1 MSLTISDEYLY
12 GFIEGEGCFYVG
24 IVPSKDTK
32 NKYQV
37 IPFFKVS
44 QNPRGK
50 VILDYLK
57 KRLDCGYV
65 KQNDRKES
73 SDKSLAFVV
82 RDINSL
88 ISKVAPFFEG
98 KLIIK
103 RNEFLKFKK
112 IIELMNEKKHL
123 TSGGF
128 KEILDIAYSMNTNK
142 RKIPKEEILSHIK

>member
-24 IVPSKDTK
+24 IVPLKDTES
-32 NKYQV
+32 KYQV

-65 KQNDRKES
+65 KLNDRKES

-82 RDINSL
+82 RDIESL
-88 ISKVAPFFEG
+88 KSKVVPFFEE

-103 RNEFLKFKK
+103 RNEFLKFKE
-112 IIELMNEKKHL
+112 IIEMMSEKQHL
-123 TSGGF
+123 TTEGF
-128 KEILDIAYSMNTNK
+128 RHILDIAYSMNTCK
-142 RKIPKEEILSHIK
+142 RKIAKEEIQKHIK